1 MTNLTNRAYECASG
15 SSDFSLVAL
24 AALSRDPVVLTA
36 LRESVILYL
45 VAVLG
50 LSVESEPK
58 YVWEVDEIIQRR
70 AAQFVETFNE
80 LFGERLP
87 RPAPE
92 NAKDFWKASKEWK
105 IIGRCVRIGFDE
117 SVGPVQRSARICLIT
132 Q

>member
-1 MTNLTNRAYECASG
+1 VTNLTNRAYECASG

-45 VAVLG
+45 MAVLG

-58 YVWEVDEIIQRR
+58 YAWEVDEIIQRR

-80 LFGERLP
+80 LFGEHLP

-92 NAKDFWKASKEWK
+92 NAKDFWKASKKWK

-117 SVGPVQRSARICLIT
+117 SDGPVQRSARICLIT